1 MGNVVLLMIY
11 LQFPFL
17 GLDCYCVMVCLA
29 QLAGRRLSFQRRN
42 LSLHCREQGEILL
55 WSSGMTGTVIEN
67 PTANSYALIIQ
78 LLLLFLLVISLL
90 GISVSRWVI
99 SLLSTWSCRGVT
111 SQRKIDD
118 AREDLSSELWNLVLF
133 IVSIHH
139 FMSDS
144 SWYQKSM
151 SDYLCLGDTT
161 ATVKY

>member
-1 MGNVVLLMIY
+1 MDNVVLLMIC

-29 QLAGRRLSFQRRN
+29 QLAGRRLRFQRRN
-42 LSLHCREQGEILL
+42 LSLHCREQGEILQ

-90 GISVSRWVI
+90 GISASRWVI
-99 SLLSTWSCRGVT
+99 SLLSTWSCGGVT
-111 SQRKIDD
+111 SQRKMDD
-118 AREDLSSELWNLVLF
+118 AWEDLSSELYIFWNLVQF

-139 FMSDS
+139 YV
-144 SWYQKSM
+144 WW
-151 SDYLCLGDTT
+151 
-161 ATVKY
+161 